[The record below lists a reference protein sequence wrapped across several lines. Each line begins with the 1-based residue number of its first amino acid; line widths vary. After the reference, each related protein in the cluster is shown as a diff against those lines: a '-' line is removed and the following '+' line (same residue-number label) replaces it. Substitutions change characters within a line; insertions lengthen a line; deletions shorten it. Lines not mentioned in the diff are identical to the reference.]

1 MRSPK
6 SRKSKRKRQKKG
18 AGLNSNPNSNKVI
31 EKEFNLIQEI
41 RNIQKNTS
49 QRFANTIIKLL
60 ESTDLHK
67 QKVSETTKKALKHLK
82 EEADKINYSSARKE
96 YNEKEFKEAIQ
107 NALYDSG
114 TKKFTKKTSSNL
126 PRPKPIRSSKK
137 R

>member
-1 MRSPK
+1 MRNSK
-6 SRKSKRKRQKKG
+6 SRKSKRKRQKIG
-18 AGLNSNPNSNKVI
+18 AGKNSNSNKVI

-49 QRFANTIIKLL
+49 QHFANTIIKLL

-67 QKVSETTKKALKHLK
+67 QKLSETTEKALKHLK

-107 NALYDSG
+107 NALYDSDA
-114 TKKFTKKTSSNL
+114 KKFTKKASSNL